1 MKGTV
6 EIKGAVGAAIHAD
19 SGSVINIHLAEN
31 KLDPQIK
38 RAVHH
43 LLKTCEATGSKPI
56 VEKISQGLF
65 GSAIFKALTLEQL
78 AQLQVIADE
87 ISAAQQSKANKEEPH
102 TAFVRE
108 IYEYED
114 FYRRIGIRA
123 SKVERA
129 ALTEFMVTAPIN
141 PKQIKLAWTKSVLIY
156 ENNQLKINLP
166 VIEPLLG
173 SALALMC
180 SVALLLIF
188 VQIILVKP
196 SIYQLAQ
203 QAPLLLTLIFALLIT
218 ASYMIAPAY
227 IGKRI
232 KAVLEPS

>member
-1 MKGTV
+1 MTGTFK
-6 EIKGAVGAAIHAD
+6 INGAVGAAVNAD
-19 SGSVINIHLAEN
+19 TGSVIHIHIAEN
-31 KLDPQIK
+31 KPDPQIR
-38 RAVHH
+38 RAVHQ
-43 LLKTCEATGSKPI
+43 LLNTCEAAHSRPT
-56 VEKISQGLF
+56 VEKISQALF
-65 GSAIFKALTLEQL
+65 RSAIFKALTLEQL
-78 AQLQVIADE
+78 AQLQMIADE
-87 ISAAQQSKANKEEPH
+87 INAAQQSKVTKEEPH

-173 SALALMC
+173 SVLALMC

-203 QAPLLLTLIFALLIT
+203 QVPLLLTLIFALLIT

-232 KAVLEPS
+232 KAALEPS